1 MKLFRFT
8 TLTVAVLL
16 AAPALASSPA
26 GSGAWTPLSGD
37 WKIENG
43 VLSELSDGS
52 DSGNRP
58 LWIAGSAS
66 GDALAATVTTLDGVG
81 DLYLAIGWKNR
92 DNFCALRY
100 SDPHRKLELLKVK
113 SGRETVLASTE
124 NAGKTSPQKEP
135 LRLSLSFRGGI
146 LTGRAGDTVITAFVG
161 KLPGSGAGAFGT
173 RYRQGIFCP
182 EISLP
187 DDSAPGQP
195 SVEKIAIVRNDW
207 RKVFEQ
213 NEKNVQL
220 SFTATPL
227 PGAPEAEL
235 VVHLTDAIPD
245 TVIPLPAKGG
255 EKTFTVDF
263 PAGKLRP
270 GDYPITLR
278 AITEDA
284 EKNTIG
290 LWEEVI
296 TVAPGRDPG
305 RYEMILWDGIDSWPE
320 LARLGFTAS
329 SAPFF
334 FTSKYA
340 AEKEKHVDSVT
351 TAVRRAEAGLPF
363 GVSTLIKIDTRR
375 NWDRNKYADWMMKDA
390 KGNLQLSGDICQN
403 HPEFRKTAAE
413 SVESLGKALADT
425 RSVGYLL
432 FDSETENEERKL
444 YQCFHPACLER
455 AAEAGFREIPAH
467 LNRTWGMVG
476 VSLVPVAKKLA
487 PNGVIP
493 DSTPEGDFIRWWWLK
508 GSGYVDARAEAA
520 AILKRHLPQAK
531 SFHDPILRNP
541 PFFGRDRQMDFVSHW
556 TYTNPSPL
564 ALLENIDEMRAAA
577 GYSKPVVPNIQLF
590 WYTNEVIGKLE
601 NAADRAKQAQE
612 AAAVA
617 EARDAVHFGR
627 FVTISP
633 DHLREAVWLAM
644 ARPLTALMLDGGS
657 AISVTPGTY
666 AATNSDTIEAL
677 AEISDTLVKPY
688 GPMLK
693 QMTGSPARVAV
704 LQSAASTLFGRTGNF
719 GNANKR
725 FADVYNTILLAQLQP
740 EILYDDSIDR
750 LDRYDILIVADTE
763 IIPEKVA
770 RRIEAFT
777 ASGKPVILDRSSG
790 LKLSGSTAFAFP
802 DTAKLSPEAQQ
813 QSWGASGKELKKLL
827 ESRGFR
833 YEISSPAGDVIL
845 STRLGDGDRAIFV
858 VNDARRAGKY
868 VGQFG
873 KVLDAGVP
881 RKVRVDFAPGMLK
894 EKETVYDVLARRRLD
909 SSGAELFLPAGGG
922 RLLYVAESPIT
933 GLKVSCSAPEVRQ
946 GGELKVKIELASVAG
961 VRGTQAVSLDIR
973 DSRGRRDAR
982 SGFYAA
988 KNGELEVTLPVALND
1003 ATGFWQVTV
1012 HDLIAGFSADTA
1024 FEVK

>member
-1 MKLFRFT
+1 MKLSQYT
-8 TLTVAVLL
+8 ASILAVLF
-16 AAPALASSPA
+16 AGPVFASA
-26 GSGAWTPLSGD
+26 GAWTPLSGD
-37 WKIENG
+37 WKIEAET
-43 VLSELSDGS
+43 LSELSDGS

-58 LWIAGSAS
+58 LWIAGGAP
-66 GDALAATVTTLDGVG
+66 GDSLAATVTTLDGVG

-100 SDPHRKLELLKVK
+100 SDPHRKLELLKVEN
-113 SGRETVLASTE
+113 GRETILASTE
-124 NAGKTSPQKEP
+124 NAGKASPQKEP
-135 LRLSLSFRGGI
+135 LPLSLAFRGGI
-146 LTGRAGDTVITAFVG
+146 LIGKAGDTVITAFAG

-173 RYRQGIFCP
+173 RYRQGIFRP
-182 EISLP
+182 ELIP
-187 DDSAPGQP
+187 MNDSAPQP
-195 SVEKIAIVRNDW
+195 PSAEKVTIVRDGW

-227 PGAPEAEL
+227 PGAPESEL
-235 VVHLTDAIPD
+235 VVHLADAIPD
-245 TVIPLPAKGG
+245 MVIPLPAKGG
-255 EKTFTVDF
+255 AKTFTVDF

-270 GDYPITLR
+270 GNYPVTLR
-278 AITEDA
+278 AVTKENP
-284 EKNTIG
+284 ENRTVG
-290 LWEEVI
+290 LWEELL
-296 TVAPGRDPG
+296 TVAPDRNPE

-340 AEKEKHVDSVT
+340 AEKEKHVDSVVA
-351 TAVRRAEAGLPF
+351 AVRRAEAGLPF
-363 GVSTLIKIDTRR
+363 GVSTLLKIDTRR
-375 NWDRNKYADWMMKDA
+375 NWDKKQYADWMMKDA
-390 KGNLQLSGDICQN
+390 KGELQLSGDICQN

-413 SVESLGKALADT
+413 SVESLGEALADT
-425 RSVGYLL
+425 RSIGYLL

-455 AAEAGFREIPAH
+455 AAKAGFQEIPAH

-487 PNGVIP
+487 PSGVIP
-493 DSTPEGDFIRWWWLK
+493 DSTPEGDFIRWWWLE

-520 AILKRHLPQAK
+520 GILKRHLPEAK

-541 PFFGRDRQMDFVSHW
+541 PYAGRDRDMDFVSHW

-644 ARPLTALMLDGGS
+644 ARPLSALMLDGGS

-666 AATNSDTIEAL
+666 AATNPDTVEAL

-693 QMTGSPARVAV
+693 GMTGSPARVAV

-740 EILYDDSIDR
+740 EILYDDSIER
-750 LDRYDILIVADTE
+750 LDRYDVLIVADTE
-763 IIPEKVA
+763 IIPEQVF
-770 RRIEAFT
+770 RRIEAFIS
-777 ASGKPVILDRSSG
+777 AGKPVILDQAAG
-790 LKLSGSTAFAFP
+790 LKLSGSTAFPFP
-802 DTAKLSPEAQQ
+802 DTAKLGPAEQQ
-813 QSWGASGKELKKLL
+813 QSWNTAGKELKKLL
-827 ESRGFR
+827 ESKGFR
-833 YEISSPAGDVIL
+833 YDVSSPSGDVIL

-858 VNDARRAGKY
+858 VNDARCAGKY
-868 VGQFG
+868 VGQYG
-873 KVLDAGVP
+873 KVLDSGVP
-881 RKVRVDFAPGMLK
+881 RKVRIDFAPGMLK
-894 EKETVYDVLARRRLD
+894 GKETVYDVLSRRKLD
-909 SSGAELFLPAGGG
+909 PSGAELFLPAGGG

-933 GLKVSCSAPEVRQ
+933 GIEVAPASPAVKRGETIKIRLKFT
-946 GGELKVKIELASVAG
+946 SVAG
-961 VRGTQAVSLDIR
+961 LRGTQAVSLEIR
-973 DSRGRRDAR
+973 DSRGRLDAR
-982 SGFYAA
+982 SGSYAA
-988 KNGELEVTLPVALND
+988 KNGELDVTLPVALND
-1003 ATGFWQVTV
+1003 AAGFWQVKAR
-1012 HDLIAGFSADTA
+1012 DLIAGFSAEAA